1 MTSYSTQDRGSSRPL
16 TRWSALAVASV
27 VALAACSDS
36 NVPFFVAPTSVA
48 ASPGGVQNAITG
60 LFSAT
65 RIDLGGFVTTVGA
78 GYSRDGAEF
87 LNTEARTVEYPLGV
101 FPTPTSSGGDWVQEY
116 QNILQA
122 QQILA
127 TLPKVT
133 PAYSSAATAAI
144 TGVVQ
149 TVEAYNYMILAEA
162 HDTLGAAILP
172 VGLTS
177 SANAPAFCNP
187 DVWKYTIALLDSA
200 NASLT
205 TAGATPIP
213 ITMPTGFAGV
223 SATAAPASAAGSF
236 ASFNRALAAKANLEL
251 AYAIARQVKA
261 NAPTPSSPGSPTA
274 GSGAAALAT
283 AMADLTG
290 SAMYNPAALAP
301 EAPTFSASPTAVM
314 FDFSGTSGD
323 IVNPIQGELA
333 LLAQL
338 NDFVADVDT
347 LHDLRWKTKFAL
359 NPHSVQQQFYNPVA
373 SKYIPTMYPSP
384 SSTLPIVREVE
395 LVLWHAQIL
404 IGQANYAAALAD
416 INNVRATLGGPS
428 LTPYPASDALSY
440 VTIRNDLMREQR
452 ISTTWEGSVDRTI
465 AIRMYGLA
473 LVSDTTWTHED
484 PNVKS
489 ADAHTTVNPIPFAEL
504 TARGGTMTT
513 TCSVH

>member
-1 MTSYSTQDRGSSRPL
+1 MTSYSTQDRGGSRRL
-16 TRWSALAVASV
+16 TRWSAFAVASV

-48 ASPGGVQNAITG
+48 GTPGGIQNAITG

-65 RIDLGGFVTTVGA
+65 RIDMGGFVTTVGA
-78 GYSRDGAEF
+78 GYSRDGGQF

-101 FPTPTSSGGDWVQEY
+101 FPTPTSSGADWTQEY

-127 TLPKVT
+127 TIPKVT
-133 PAYSSAATAAI
+133 PAYTSAGAAAVA
-144 TGVVQ
+144 GVVQ
-149 TVEAYNYMILAEA
+149 TVQAFNYMILAEA

-177 SANAPAFCNP
+177 SANAPGYCNP
-187 DVWKYTIALLDSA
+187 DMWKYVVALLDSA
-200 NASLT
+200 NGSLT
-205 TAGATPIP
+205 SAGATPIP
-213 ITMPTGFAGV
+213 ITMPTGFSGV
-223 SATAAPASAAGSF
+223 STTAAPASAPGSF

-251 AYAIARQVKA
+251 AYAIARQKHGA
-261 NAPTPSSPGSPTA
+261 SAPTPASAGSPDP
-274 GSGAAALAT
+274 GALAV
-283 AMADLTG
+283 AMTDLTG
-290 SAMYNPAALAP
+290 SAMYKPGGLAP
-301 EAPTFSASPTAVM
+301 EAPTFSASPTAVV

-338 NDFVADVDT
+338 NDFIQDVDT
-347 LHDLRWKTKFAL
+347 LHDLRWKTKFGL

-373 SKYIPTMYPSP
+373 SKYIPLMYPSP

-428 LTPYPASDALSY
+428 LTPYPASDASSY

-452 ISTTWEGSVDRTI
+452 ISTTWEGSIDRTI
-465 AIRMYGLA
+465 AIRMYGMA
-473 LVSDTTWTHED
+473 LVSDTTWAHED

-489 ADAHTTVNPIPFAEL
+489 PDAHTTVSPIPFAEL
-504 TARGGTMTT
+504 TGRGGSFTT
-513 TCSVH
+513 TCSVQ

>member
-1 MTSYSTQDRGSSRPL
+1 MVGARRRQRRAHSLPARTATFRSSSHRRQSL
-16 TRWSALAVASV
+16 H
-27 VALAACSDS
+27 
-36 NVPFFVAPTSVA
+36 
-48 ASPGGVQNAITG
+48 SPGGVQNAITG

-65 RIDLGGFVTTVGA
+65 RVDVGGFVTTVGA

-101 FPTPTSSGGDWVQEY
+101 FPTPTSSGADWTQEY

-133 PAYSSAATAAI
+133 PAYTSAGAAAI

-149 TVEAYNYMILAEA
+149 TVQAFNYMILAEA

-187 DVWKYTIALLDSA
+187 DMWKYIIALLDSA
-200 NASLT
+200 NGSLT

-223 SATAAPASAAGSF
+223 STTAAPASAAGSF

-251 AYAIARQVKA
+251 AYAIARQKHGA
-261 NAPTPSSPGSPTA
+261 SAPTPTSAGSPDA
-274 GSGAAALAT
+274 GALAV
-283 AMADLTG
+283 AMTDLTG
-290 SAMYNPAALAP
+290 SAMYNPVALAP
-301 EAPTFSASPTAVM
+301 EAPTFSAGPTAVV

-347 LHDLRWKTKFAL
+347 VHDLRWKTKFAL

-384 SSTLPIVREVE
+384 SATLPIVREVE

-404 IGQANYAAALAD
+404 IGQGNYAAALAD

-428 LTPYPASDALSY
+428 LAPYPASDASSY

-452 ISTTWEGSVDRTI
+452 ISTTWEGSVDRTV

-489 ADAHTTVNPIPFAEL
+489 PDAHTTVSPIPFGEL
-504 TARGGTMTT
+504 TARGGTITES
-513 TCSVH
+513 CSVQ